1 MSQLRNLLGNKVLL
15 HTLGSG
21 RAVGQHRRQIAGAPA
36 RRRRILAEINAAR
49 DAAMQARSRNRP
61 QEGSTAK
68 PPGLL
73 RRFLNTV
80 RKAFGQ

>member
-15 HTLGSG
+15 HVLGSG

-36 RRRRILAEINAAR
+36 RRRRLMAEINAAR
-49 DAAMQARSRNRP
+49 DAAMQARARNRP
-61 QEGSTAK
+61 QESGTAK
-68 PPGLL
+68 RPGLL